1 MTAALKKWSGI
12 FRARAKLDLPQE
24 SKNEKDSGMKQYKRK
39 LTAEFMAMA
48 AHEVLK
54 GMETVIF
61 GGAA

>member
-1 MTAALKKWSGI
+1 
-12 FRARAKLDLPQE
+12 
-24 SKNEKDSGMKQYKRK
+24 MKQYKRK

-48 AHEVLK
+48 AHGVLK

>member
-1 MTAALKKWSGI
+1 
-12 FRARAKLDLPQE
+12 
-24 SKNEKDSGMKQYKRK
+24 MKQYKRK